1 MGQGRHTQLQVELTA
16 EDRSVLESLQRSTTV
31 KAGLAKRARIVLLRA
46 EGQSVTSISRTVGL
60 ARLFVYKWV
69 ERYNRQGVAG
79 LVDKTGRGRKPF
91 FPPRGGHPSGEAGL
105 RKTG

>member
-1 MGQGRHTQLQVELTA
+1 MGQGRHTQLQVDLTA

-31 KAGLAKRARIVLLRA
+31 KAGVARRARIVLLRA

-79 LVDKTGRGRKPF
+79 LYDKSGRGRKPF
-91 FPPRGGHPSGEAGL
+91 FPSRSGDPSGAVGL
-105 RKTG
+105 RTAG